1 MERWEWEK
9 VLSVACAL
17 VNEKGADGVGL
28 DNNIKDRSYLFGRL
42 LAVADVLENTA
53 LRADE
58 KKRITN
64 AERYMSAFSQHPS
77 RTWEIIQKAIQ
88 PYKARLG
95 EKSIFYTK

>member
-28 DNNIKDRSYLFGRL
+28 DNNIGDRSYLFGRL

-53 LRADE
+53 LQMTR
-58 KKRITN
+58 KTN
-64 AERYMSAFSQHPS
+64 YECGEIYERVLTTS
-77 RTWEIIQKAIQ
+77 
-88 PYKARLG
+88 
-95 EKSIFYTK
+95 